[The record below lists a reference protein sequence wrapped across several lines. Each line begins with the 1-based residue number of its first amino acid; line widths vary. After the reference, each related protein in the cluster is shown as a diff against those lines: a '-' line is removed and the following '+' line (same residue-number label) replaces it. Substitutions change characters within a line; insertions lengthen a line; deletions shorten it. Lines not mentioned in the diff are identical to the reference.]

1 MNTNLEFPIKCI
13 SYYASNRNQVDKKH
27 SFEWWMRGKLVRII
41 SDKMFARGDML
52 IINNISEINNAI
64 IINVSVDT
72 GPYEPA
78 PVLSFV
84 SSRLVYNKYS
94 KFEATADEGITI
106 LSQIDQITND
116 DNYSIGFLLLVEKS
130 GVVHV
135 KDTFMNNFFDVNCTL
150 NWEK

>member
-13 SYYASNRNQVDKKH
+13 SYYASNKNQVDKKH

-52 IINNISEINNAI
+52 TLHNITSSPTSVVINA
-64 IINVSVDT
+64 SVDT
-72 GPYEPA
+72 GPYVQA

-94 KFEATADEGITI
+94 KFEAIADPGIQI
-106 LSQIDQITND
+106 LMQLDQISND
-116 DNYSIGFLLLVEKS
+116 DNYSIGFLLLISQS

-135 KDTFMNNFFDVNCTL
+135 KDTYMNNFFDVNCTL
-150 NWEK
+150 TWDK